1 MRMFGLKLNLDL
13 PTRIRNSSILVSLT
27 GIVLLCTILGIE
39 GTAAW
44 ESETIVTAFHV
55 VNGLFVLA
63 TLYAHYL
70 RLDQAIF
77 KTRYLKSIIP
87 DGLLLVLMGIAIANA
102 PALALAS
109 VLNIIY
115 HLGREFKRTGAGQMF
130 ANSLMHNPAMATAL
144 SFIGTISGGTL
155 LLMLPRSSMDSTPVS
170 FVDALFTATSANCVT
185 GLAVINTS
193 LDAFSNPRLLSFSPF
208 GQAVILFLIQIGGL
222 GIMTFTSASLALMSG
237 RLLPKE
243 RAILS
248 DIITRDD
255 TSTSIPSLFRSIF
268 FMTFAFEIVGT
279 IILSIRFLPLFP
291 GDVPTAVWYGFFH
304 AVSAFCNAG
313 FSLFST
319 NLAAFQTDPV
329 VNLTVMTLIVF
340 GGIGFPVIAVLFS
353 KSTWARGLI
362 TGIKQ
367 MPVHSR
373 LVIRMT
379 LILIVG
385 GALLLFI
392 ADYNGA
398 QANLSTG
405 QRIWSSFFQSVSSR
419 TAGFNTIDIGL
430 TSKPA
435 VMVYVLLMFIGASPG
450 GTGGGI
456 KTTTFALLVLSVQAA
471 LRRRDEIHVFNRQV
485 SADKLQKVVVLSFI
499 ALATCFIGTVLL
511 EMLQP
516 NVTTEQ
522 ALFETVSAFGT
533 VGLSMNLSPTLNDPA
548 KLLVTLIMYIGRIGP
563 LTITLALAKKASVKV
578 SYPEGRI
585 LVG

>member
-1 MRMFGLKLNLDL
+1 MFRLKLHMDL

-44 ESETIVTAFHV
+44 DSETIVTAFHV
-55 VNGLFVLA
+55 VNGLFVFA

-70 RLDQAIF
+70 RLDQAIY
-77 KTRYLKSIIP
+77 KSRYLKSIIP

-109 VLNIIY
+109 ALNIVY

-130 ANSLMHNPAMATAL
+130 AHTLMHNPAMATAL
-144 SFIGTISGGTL
+144 SFVGTISAGTL

-291 GDVPTAVWYGFFH
+291 DNLSMAVWFGFFH

-319 NLAAFQTDPV
+319 NLSAFQTDPV

-353 KSTWARGLI
+353 KGTWARGII

-379 LILIVG
+379 LILIIG
-385 GALLLFI
+385 GALLLFL

-419 TAGFNTIDIGL
+419 TAGFNTIDIGM

-456 KTTTFALLVLSVQAA
+456 KTTTFALLVLSVQAS
-471 LRRRDEIHVFNRQV
+471 LRRRDEIHLFNRQV
-485 SADKLQKVVVLSFI
+485 GADKLQKVVVLTFI
-499 ALATCFIGTVLL
+499 ALATCLTGTVLL
-511 EMLQP
+511 EFLEP
-516 NVTTEQ
+516 SVTTEQ

-533 VGLSMNLSPTLNDPA
+533 VGLSMNLSPTLHDPA

-578 SYPEGRI
+578 SYPEGRV